1 MSSHLSASRMS
12 RGFTLIELMI
22 AVAIVAILASIAYPA
37 YTWAVLKGRR
47 AEARAALTDLLQ
59 QQERYMTQNNT
70 YLAFDGNSDQTVFK
84 TFSGDNADNSAYNL
98 TATTC
103 GRTVPIATCVQVNA
117 VPRQTDAQA
126 GTIWLRSSG
135 EKGCSVA
142 NSTVCWK

>member
-1 MSSHLSASRMS
+1 MS

-22 AVAIVAILASIAYPA
+22 AVAIVAILASVAYPA
-37 YTWAVLKGRR
+37 YTWAVFKGRR

-70 YLAFDGNSDQTVFK
+70 YLAFTRTTSQTVFK
-84 TFSGDNADNSAYNL
+84 TFSGDNDANSAYNL
-98 TATTC
+98 SATTC
-103 GRTVPIATCVQVNA
+103 GATVPITACVQVNA
-117 VPRQTDAQA
+117 EPRQTDAQA